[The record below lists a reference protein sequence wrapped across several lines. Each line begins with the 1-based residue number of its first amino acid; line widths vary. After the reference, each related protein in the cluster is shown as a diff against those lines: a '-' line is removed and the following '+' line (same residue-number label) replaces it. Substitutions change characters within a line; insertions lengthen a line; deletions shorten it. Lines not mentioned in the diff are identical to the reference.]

1 MKSVPYLNAVGALQ
15 YLATMTRPD
24 IAYAVSYLGRFNCNP
39 APAHWLAMKH
49 LFRYLIGTAHYK
61 LIYRPENLFNV
72 DSRVR
77 GGESNGSHYE
87 SNGLELTVVYCEQV

>member
-39 APAHWLAMKH
+39 APAHWLA
-49 LFRYLIGTAHYK
+49 LLDLLPPPSSF
-61 LIYRPENLFNV
+61 
-72 DSRVR
+72 
-77 GGESNGSHYE
+77 GSL
-87 SNGLELTVVYCEQV
+87 SGLG